1 MKKKERVYSTGL
13 ILGILTVF
21 WGVFCGFIGF
31 TLGVIGL
38 VLTLDKR
45 KEYKICWPFI
55 LNVVGLGLSIASIV
69 LILIFCVF

>member
-1 MKKKERVYSTGL
+1 MKKKVYSTGL
-13 ILGILTVF
+13 ILGILSIF

-38 VLTLDKR
+38 VTSLCNKKDH
-45 KEYKICWPFI
+45 KIAWPFV
-55 LNVVGLGLSIASIV
+55 LNVVGLALSIASVV